1 MPEMP
6 WVSLRNRRAAFIE
19 SRRGD
24 LQGDHEFAAASG
36 SDGDAIS
43 RHVAFALRQQ
53 VAMHCGVPRECI
65 HSSDP
70 PLKLLNVIGGVNWFT
85 YFFTDEATID
95 YLEVFLDLED
105 SVVKTFNIDR
115 DVFVK
120 LNKRQEL
127 RELTD
132 YATFGDWV
140 RQWARTIAARG
151 IEL

>member
-1 MPEMP
+1 
-6 WVSLRNRRAAFIE
+6 
-19 SRRGD
+19 
-24 LQGDHEFAAASG
+24 
-36 SDGDAIS
+36 
-43 RHVAFALRQQ
+43 
-53 VAMHCGVPRECI
+53 MHCGVPRECI